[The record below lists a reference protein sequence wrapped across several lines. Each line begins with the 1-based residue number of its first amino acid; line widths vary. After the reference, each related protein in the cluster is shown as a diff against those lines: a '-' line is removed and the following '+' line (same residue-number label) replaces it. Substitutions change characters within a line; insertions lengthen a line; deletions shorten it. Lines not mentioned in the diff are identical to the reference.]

1 MSFGLSEKIDVANW
15 ADKADI
21 AGVTNGC
28 GRISC
33 QAFSKDLIV
42 HTIYGL
48 GPQEPSESPL
58 RDPQPPKG
66 ANRWMAKPPL
76 GGWGSF

>member
-21 AGVTNGC
+21 AGVANDC
-28 GRISC
+28 GKISC
-33 QAFSKDLIV
+33 KAFSKDLIV
-42 HTIYGL
+42 CAIYGL
-48 GPQEPSESPL
+48 GPQEPSKSPPKSPL

-66 ANRWMAKPPL
+66 GFAIYLFAGR
-76 GGWGSF
+76 

>member
-21 AGVTNGC
+21 AGVANDC

-42 HTIYGL
+42 RAIGRPPPTPPKEGSASRGKGCL
-48 GPQEPSESPL
+48 SPL
-58 RDPQPPKG
+58 
-66 ANRWMAKPPL
+66 
-76 GGWGSF
+76 S

>member
-42 HTIYGL
+42 RAIYVKE
-48 GPQEPSESPL
+48 PQLETQTATVAMQL
-58 RDPQPPKG
+58 
-66 ANRWMAKPPL
+66 WL
-76 GGWGSF
+76 FC